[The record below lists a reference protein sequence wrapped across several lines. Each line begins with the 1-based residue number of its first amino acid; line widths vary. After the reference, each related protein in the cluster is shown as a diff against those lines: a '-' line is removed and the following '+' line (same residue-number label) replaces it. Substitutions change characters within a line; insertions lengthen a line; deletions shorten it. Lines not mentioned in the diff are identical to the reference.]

1 MNATPARTRLW
12 LCALVVGCALLA
24 AFAPPPA
31 VAQSRTVLIYSPLHE
46 ITIASLTRVFYT
58 STGQTVEFVRMP
70 AAEIVA
76 RVVAEKARPR
86 ADVVLGLSAAM
97 QEELRRS
104 GVLDRYLSPA
114 RADVPT
120 QFRDADG
127 YWTGTTVHVQGIT
140 VNVDRYRKEFPGVR
154 FPRTYDDLLEPR
166 LRGHIVAPNPTTS
179 GAGFTFTITQIT
191 RLGEERAWEYLA
203 AFDKN
208 VRFYTSGSSTPANVV
223 AAGEFPVAI
232 SYAHD
237 AEMVLRDGRPIR
249 FLYPPKAGW
258 EMTAVSVVKG
268 APNSEGAQRFA
279 DWLLSHRAQDL
290 MTKISLAYPVR
301 LDVALPK
308 GVTPLKELDLVS
320 YDVKIASIHRARVA
334 REWTRRFGAAA
345 AGK

>member
-12 LCALVVGCALLA
+12 LFALAVACALLA
-24 AFAPPPA
+24 AYAPPPA
-31 VAQSRTVLIYSPLHE
+31 TAQSRTVLVYSPLHE
-46 ITIASLTRVFYT
+46 ITLASLMRVFYT

-76 RVVAEKARPR
+76 RLVAEKGRPR

-97 QEELRRS
+97 QEELKNRT
-104 GVLDRYLSPA
+104 VLDRYLSPV
-114 RADVPT
+114 RAEIPA

-127 YWTGTTVHVQGIT
+127 YWTGSTVYVQGIT
-140 VNVDRYRKEFPGVR
+140 VNVDRHRKEFPGAR
-154 FPRTYDDLLEPR
+154 FPRTYDDLLDPR

-203 AFDKN
+203 SFDKN

-223 AAGEFPVAI
+223 AAGEFPVGIA
-232 SYAHD
+232 YAHD
-237 AEMVLRDGRPIR
+237 AQMVLGDGRPVR
-249 FLYPPKAGW
+249 FLYPPRAGW
-258 EMTAVSVVKG
+258 DMAAVSLVKG
-268 APNSEGAQRFA
+268 APNPEGAQHFI
-279 DWLLSHRAQDL
+279 DWLLSRRAQDL

-301 LDVALPK
+301 PDVALPK
-308 GVTPLKELDLVS
+308 GITPLKDLDLVF
-320 YDVKIASIHRARVA
+320 YDVKIVSVHRGRIA
-334 REWTRRFGAAA
+334 REWTRRFGGTA